1 MLRRI
6 LLILGYLG
14 LTALV
19 IVATIG
25 LVAYGQGYEYDVKS
39 GRIIRTALVIIQST
53 PSSVPVTI
61 DGRLLKKKTTYRAS
75 YKDGSY
81 QFELTKPGYYP
92 WHKTLAVEW
101 PLVTMA
107 QYAILVPRQP
117 PLATLDTRPA
127 IMAQSISR
135 DHRHLAYVTGG
146 SDGAIYTL
154 DIPDGK
160 PIKVY
165 TPPKPAATDQ
175 PAETVTGVAWS
186 DDASH
191 LLVMSQLAGQP
202 VHHLMAADGSGAI
215 DLTQQYGFNFS
226 GLTFSASNWQQLYW
240 ISPDGLRRLDV
251 GAQAVSAVLADKVS
265 QFQMAGD
272 RVLYVQSSDAART
285 LWSLDGRGH
294 KQELIPAL
302 PDSDAYAI
310 TYANYRGTDELAI
323 VPTKTG
329 VGTLYSDIYG
339 SNPVAKV
346 IARGVQGAQFSPDA
360 HLLTFTASAAA
371 VTYDLE
377 RSDLLGRLV
386 SYQFS
391 DVQDLRSL
399 SWFDNFHVLMN
410 RGGRLV
416 WAEFDGANS
425 LDLGA
430 VASGF
435 APYATAD
442 QRSIVTIRPD
452 GPVAEQVLQTT
463 VKP

>member
-6 LLILGYLG
+6 LIILGYLG

-25 LVAYGQGYEYDVKS
+25 LVAYGQGYAYDMKT

-53 PSSVPVTI
+53 PSGVPVTV
-61 DGRLLKKKTTYRAS
+61 DGKLLKKKTTYRAS

-81 QFELTKPGYYP
+81 QFELTKDGYYP
-92 WHKTLAVEW
+92 WRKTLAVEW
-101 PLVTMA
+101 PLVSMA
-107 QYAILVPRQP
+107 QYALLVPRQP
-117 PLATLDTRPA
+117 PVVALDTRPV
-127 IMAQSISR
+127 ITAQSISR

-146 SDGAIYTL
+146 SDGAVYTL
-154 DIPDGK
+154 DVPDGK
-160 PIKVY
+160 AVKVY
-165 TPPKPAATDQ
+165 TPRAATADQ
-175 PAETVTGVAWS
+175 PAETVTSVAWS

-191 LLVMSQLAGQP
+191 LLVVSQLNGQP
-202 VHHLMAADGSGAI
+202 VHHLMAADGGGVV

-226 GLTFSASNWQQLYW
+226 GLTFSTSNWQQLYW

-265 QFQMAGD
+265 QFQVAGD
-272 RVLYVQSSDAART
+272 RMLYVQSSEAART

-302 PDSDAYAI
+302 PDSDTYAI
-310 TYANYRGTDELAI
+310 TYANYRGTDELAV
-323 VPTKTG
+323 VPAKTG

-339 SNPVAKV
+339 ANPVAKV
-346 IARGVQGAQFSPDA
+346 IARGVQSAQFSPDA
-360 HLLTFTASAAA
+360 HLLVFTAPATAI
-371 VTYDLE
+371 TYDLE

-391 DVQDLRSL
+391 GVQDLRSL
-399 SWFDNFHVLMN
+399 SWFDNFHIIMN

-430 VASGF
+430 AAGAF

-452 GPVAEQVLQTT
+452 GPVAEQVVQTT